1 MKNFTMS
8 EITRELREVKVVVH
22 DHWKDT
28 KDKKQP
34 RQHFDTGD
42 LNRT

>member
-28 KDKKQP
+28 TDIKQDK
-34 RQHFDTGD
+34 QHFDTGD

>member
-8 EITRELREVKVVVH
+8 EITRELREVKVVAH

-28 KDKKQP
+28 TDKNKIGN
-34 RQHFDTGD
+34 T
-42 LNRT
+42 LILEI